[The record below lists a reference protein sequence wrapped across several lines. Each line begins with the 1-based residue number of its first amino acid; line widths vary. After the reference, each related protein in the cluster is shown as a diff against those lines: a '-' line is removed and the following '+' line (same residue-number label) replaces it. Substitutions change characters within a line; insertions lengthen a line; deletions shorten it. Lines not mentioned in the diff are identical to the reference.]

1 MSAEKLTDVLK
12 RIDDILKRSAQKQTE
27 EPRTE
32 PVQRKT
38 QRLTEPEEAL
48 ERMVIVRASL
58 HWGFVVRMP
67 GASAA
72 QLALPLAPPTS
83 VVGAFT
89 SPLFRLLG
97 LREKAVAGRRDIPV
111 LDPHFECSLRA
122 TRAAGMGIAP
132 STKTTGICVY
142 QEVSRVIAAPYKAG
156 GGWEE
161 ALKQKT
167 YSLGFYTKFVTE
179 AMPVQAVGAAYAPG
193 VDVDLAWVFDAAT
206 LASCL
211 REKGVKVSPEDV
223 DEVGKLAAY
232 GVSRLGSKEGIVSVV
247 AASYLKNGFRRV
259 YRKEVF
265 STHIYVPVSCVR
277 HLAGAVSIVKL
288 WDIAYKPVDVYVPGP
303 ATNALV
309 TSPWPGAIPQYEIT
323 GDCVAYVAGFENTD
337 VALVSQTLATS

>member
-1 MSAEKLTDVLK
+1 MSAGKQTDVLK
-12 RIDDILKRSAQKQTE
+12 RIDSMLKRGTQRQAE
-27 EPRTE
+27 ESRTE
-32 PVQRKT
+32 PLYRETRPPSK
-38 QRLTEPEEAL
+38 LGESL
-48 ERMVIVRASL
+48 ERMVIVRAGL

-83 VVGAFT
+83 VIGAIA

-97 LREKAVAGRRDIPV
+97 LREKAVAGKRAIPV

-122 TRAAGMGIAP
+122 TRAAGMGVAP
-132 STKTTGICVY
+132 SAKTTGICVY
-142 QEVSRVIAAPYKAG
+142 QEISRVIAAPYKAG
-156 GGWEE
+156 GGWDE
-161 ALKQKT
+161 ALRQKT
-167 YSLGFYTKFVTE
+167 YSLGFYTRFVTE

-193 VDVDLAWVFDAAT
+193 VEVDLAWVFDAAT

-211 REKGVKVSPEDV
+211 REKGVKVSPEDI
-223 DEVGKLAAY
+223 DNVGELAAY

-247 AASYLKNGFRRV
+247 AASYLKSGFRRV

-277 HLAGAVSIVKL
+277 HLAGAVSVIKL

-309 TSPWPGAIPQYEIT
+309 TSPWPGATPQYEIT
-323 GDCVAYVAGFENTD
+323 SDCVAYVAGFENTD
-337 VALVSQTLATS
+337 VALVSQTLTTS